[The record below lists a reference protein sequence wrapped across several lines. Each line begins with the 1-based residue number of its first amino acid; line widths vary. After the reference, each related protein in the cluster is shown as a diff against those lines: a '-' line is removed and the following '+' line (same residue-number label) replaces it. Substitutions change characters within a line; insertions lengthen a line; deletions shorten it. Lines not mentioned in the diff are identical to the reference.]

1 MKPTYVIGDFDS
13 VRPEVL
19 QHYQDMGTIIHKD
32 ESQDT
37 TDMEKC
43 LNFLMK
49 VLGTDFKSTNLSPHI
64 VIVYG
69 AFGGRID

>member
-1 MKPTYVIGDFDS
+1 
-13 VRPEVL
+13 
-19 QHYQDMGTIIHKD
+19 MGTIIHKD